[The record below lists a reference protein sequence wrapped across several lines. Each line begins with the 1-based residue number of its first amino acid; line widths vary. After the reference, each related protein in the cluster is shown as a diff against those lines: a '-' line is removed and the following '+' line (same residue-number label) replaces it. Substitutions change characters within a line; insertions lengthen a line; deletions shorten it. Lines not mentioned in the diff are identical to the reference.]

1 MVKITKLIRVQDQIS
16 KHIHKLCGEKI
27 VPKNAYEKN
36 ICQQI
41 GWKLFD
47 DRHYDAYCIDNDT
60 FIEMKKGQ
68 ASMHF
73 DMIRYSQIVL
83 GFGKKDTVTV
93 FFHWNKSK
101 EEVVEAFIIDT
112 NKIIEFLGID
122 KKRAKE
128 CLAIQRTVP
137 RQLNMLASATLR
149 DLRNMSSFVVKNMH
163 KPKKTFIKLRVNKQ

>member
-1 MVKITKLIRVQDQIS
+1 MVKIQKLIRVKDRLS
-16 KHIHKLCGEKI
+16 KHIHKLTGEKI
-27 VPKNAYEKN
+27 IPKNAYEKN
-36 ICQQI
+36 ICEHL

-93 FFHWNKSK
+93 FFRWNKKKK
-101 EEVVEAFIIDT
+101 EVIEAFVIDT
-112 NKIIEFLGID
+112 DRIIEFLKID
-122 KKRAKE
+122 VTKAKQ
-128 CLAIQRTVP
+128 CLAIQRQVP
-137 RQLNMLASATLR
+137 RQLNMLASATLT
-149 DLRNMSSFVVKNMH
+149 DLRTMASFVVKNLH
-163 KPKKTFIKLRVNKQ
+163 KPKKTFIKLRINKQ